1 MKKEKIVK
9 NKAAKLTKIV
19 NSAIIKEYRNG
30 KLYKKRSTNNNGQS
44 KIRNSLPNDRLRSDP
59 QWDRQSLGPREQLY
73 RCE

>member
-30 KLYKKRSTNNNGQS
+30 KLYKKRSTNNNGQG
-44 KIRNSLPNDRLRSDP
+44 KKGL
-59 QWDRQSLGPREQLY
+59 
-73 RCE
+73 